1 MNTNQ
6 KYAHTTSE
14 LHSKSNLAN
23 KGHTTHTRALNR
35 QGKTEIER
43 VRERKRNEKP
53 RNVQHD
59 KRLMIGSYT
68 LG

>member
-23 KGHTTHTRALNR
+23 KGHTTHTRALNW
-35 QGKTEIER
+35 QGKTE
-43 VRERKRNEKP
+43 RESKEKKINEKP